1 VEGRSD
7 NESNGSKSGSA
18 TLVSNTPNV
27 SQCVVRPSTTAD
39 VPYVTAIYFRFVST
53 STATFEIVA
62 ANEHEW

>member
-1 VEGRSD
+1 MSQ
-7 NESNGSKSGSA
+7 KSLSH
-18 TLVSNTPNV
+18 LVSNTPNV